1 MQQEI
6 LKRYITVFHLTDPDT
21 NARKSAVLSC
31 DSAPHHHAVSLLREK
46 FPMRKLYSCQETVF
60 LSGNCIHGRKL
71 SSWQET
77 VILVVNYVPGRK
89 LKSW

>member
-1 MQQEI
+1 MQLEI
-6 LKRYITVFHLTDPDT
+6 LKRYNTVFHLTDPDT

-60 LSGNCIHGRKL
+60 LSGNCIPVRKL
-71 SSWQET
+71 YSCQET
-77 VILVVNYVPGRK
+77 VFMVESYVPGRK
-89 LKSW
+89 L